1 MGRRTILL
9 IAALL
14 VAALGTVLVFLYA
27 NNAREA
33 AQAGQQ
39 LVKVVVATKDI
50 PAGTTGADASAQG
63 SFEEREIPA
72 DTAVPGALSSV
83 TPIAQLVA
91 LSPIYTGQ
99 QIILPQWGSA
109 DQVSGLGLPEGK
121 IALSLAL
128 GDPERVAGFVN
139 PGSTVAIFA
148 TGGESVRLLLSDI
161 LVLGVGASTVNAQ
174 PTGQAGNTENVSTA
188 ILTLALTQR
197 EAEQIIAAQGR
208 ISPAEYSGLY
218 FALMD
223 DTSDLEVG
231 GPGVSQENLF
241 GNGN

>member
-1 MGRRTILL
+1 MGRRTVLL
-9 IAALL
+9 IAALV

-27 NNAREA
+27 SNAREA
-33 AQAGQQ
+33 AQEGQQ
-39 LVKVVVATKDI
+39 LVKVIVATKDI
-50 PAGTTGADASAQG
+50 APGTTGQQAGEAG
-63 SFEEREIPA
+63 SFEEREIPQ
-72 DTAVPGALSSV
+72 DTVVPGALSSV
-83 TPIAQLVA
+83 TPIADLVA
-91 LSPIYTGQ
+91 LAPIFTGQ
-99 QIILPQWGSA
+99 QIILNQWGSA

-148 TGGESVRLLLSDI
+148 TGGESVRLLLSNI
-161 LVLGVGASTVNAQ
+161 LVLGVGASTVNSQ
-174 PTGQAGNTENVSTA
+174 PTGDTGNTENVSTA

-223 DTSDLEVG
+223 DTSELEVG
-231 GPGVSQENLF
+231 GPGVSQDNLF